1 MVLEV
6 SNMTKRKAPTL
17 LFVEALNKGTS
28 TAIRHLD
35 RVISGGINVM
45 SPAKKTNKT
54 IAKGKRG

>member
-1 MVLEV
+1 MK
-6 SNMTKRKAPTL
+6 TKPKAPTL

-45 SPAKKTNKT
+45 SPVKKKTTKKT
-54 IAKGKRG
+54 VKKGALHGD